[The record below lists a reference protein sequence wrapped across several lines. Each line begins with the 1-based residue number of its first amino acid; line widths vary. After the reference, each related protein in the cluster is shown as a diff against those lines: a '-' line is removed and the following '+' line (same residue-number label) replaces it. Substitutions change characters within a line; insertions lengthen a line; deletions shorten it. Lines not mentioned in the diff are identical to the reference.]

1 MDGKQYF
8 INSCESRNIHWDDL
22 FKIGQGKGS
31 SKGVFKYDCKHL
43 YRKDSQL
50 FAIKYFEKEELYIAW
65 DLKNRKLKKKN
76 K

>member
-8 INSCESRNIHWDDL
+8 INYCESRNIPWDDL
-22 FKIGQGKGS
+22 LKIGQGKGS

-50 FAIKYFEKEELYIAW
+50 FAIKYFEKEELYI
-65 DLKNRKLKKKN
+65 
-76 K
+76 